1 MRSMSTNSLSRTI
14 VGLVTLLVTLSVALP
29 SGAAGERSSGKP
41 TWSAGVEVP
50 GTSSINTG
58 GTAGV
63 NDISCTKAGDCVAVG
78 TYATSSTASA
88 DFMATESGGTWGA
101 AEEIPGYAAL
111 NVGSLTNVADYVDC
125 PSTGN
130 CTIAGTYAG
139 PSNYIYPFTVSETGG
154 TWASALELT
163 GFPEGNGD
171 SSASIS
177 AVSCSGVGDCVA
189 SGVFNNGTLN
199 VYNASETNGAWGAIS
214 ALGGVATLDA
224 GGSPFTTSLS
234 CTSAGNCGETGLYTI
249 GTSTTDV
256 AVFVANETSGTW
268 GSAVALPGLAAL
280 NVGNA
285 AVPEQIS
292 CTGPGDCVVG
302 GQYSLSTTQFGA
314 FIASEAGGTWASAQ
328 IPPGIAAL
336 DVGHI
341 SAVNGVSCTN
351 ASTCV
356 IAGGYNDGA
365 GSEQAFVED
374 ETNGTWASATE
385 VPGSST
391 LNNGGNATV
400 LATSCSSPGNCGATG
415 VYTDNQG
422 NVQAFVVNQT
432 SGTWGSAIEVAG
444 VQALNLD
451 GFSQGDTISCAPDG
465 SCGVGGAY
473 TDSSNDSQ
481 AFVASSNAILTVP
494 GAPSIRATSK
504 AQGSITVTVK
514 APASNGGDPVTG
526 YEYSLNGGGW
536 VKAGTSS
543 TITIRHLKVKSSY
556 HVRVRALNLLG
567 TGATSGTQTVTI
579 V

>member
-1 MRSMSTNSLSRTI
+1 MRSMSANSLSRTI
-14 VGLVTLLVTLSVALP
+14 VGLATLLVTLSIALP
-29 SGAAGERSSGKP
+29 SGAVGGRSLGKP

-58 GTAGV
+58 GTAGA

-88 DFMATESGGTWGA
+88 DFVTTESGGTWGP
-101 AEEIPGYAAL
+101 AEEIPGYATL
-111 NVGSLTNVADYVDC
+111 NVGSLNNVDDFVDC

-130 CTIAGTYAG
+130 CTIVGTYANS
-139 PSNYIYPFTVSETGG
+139 SNYLYPFTVSETDG
-154 TWASALELT
+154 TWGSALELT

-171 SSASIS
+171 SSATVT
-177 AVSCSGVGDCVA
+177 ALSCSGVGDCVA
-189 SGVFNNGTLN
+189 SGEFYNGALS
-199 VYNASETNGAWGAIS
+199 VYNAIETSGVWGTITT
-214 ALGGVATLDA
+214 LGGLAALDT
-224 GGSPFTTSLS
+224 GGSPSTTSLS

-249 GTSTTDV
+249 GTSTTEL

-285 AVPEQIS
+285 AAPEQIS
-292 CTGPGDCVVG
+292 CSGPGDCVVG

-314 FIASEAGGTWASAQ
+314 FIASEAGGTWASAE
-328 IPPGIAAL
+328 IPSGIATL
-336 DVGHI
+336 DVGHN
-341 SAVNGVSCTN
+341 SAVSAVSCTN
-351 ASTCV
+351 KSTCV
-356 IAGGYNDGA
+356 VGGDYNDAA

-374 ETNGTWASATE
+374 EINGTWASATE

-391 LNNGGNATV
+391 LNNGGAATI

-415 VYTDNQG
+415 AYTDNQG

-451 GFSQGDTISCAPDG
+451 GFSEGDTISCAPDG

-473 TDSSNDSQ
+473 TDGSNDSQ

-504 AQGSITVTVK
+504 VQGSITVTIK
-514 APASNGGDPVTG
+514 APASNGGDAVTG

-536 VKAGTSS
+536 VKSGTSS